1 MNISRSITTKGKDAY
16 LDKNMFIDEL
26 CSLFEQNMY
35 LRGTVSD
42 IQRTSIKLMYF
53 DGSERT
59 LDINTA
65 LSILEKTLALAL
77 IASKYDV
84 VPTLVFFFRTN
95 ANDQSISIVDV
106 SSSYLGTIGS
116 NAEYDF
122 YCYLPARYIASVL
135 ERKGIISAANSEPLS
150 ETIQLQT
157 GNVYESLA
165 LYEARK
171 KANAEDAAPKK
182 KTRTRKAQAAAKT
195 DAYAAGNALAE
206 RAHKKSVKRAAKAA
220 AADAPAAAEKPSRI
234 RKELDAAGEAPAPK
248 KTRTRRPTPYNPSDE
263 DKELWTKSM
272 PQWKKDVSAR
282 KAARTRWR
290 KAHPTLQDKL
300 SKKAIASWKN
310 PAVRNARI
318 KAMQKYWRSAA
329 GKKTIARMK
338 MYRANGGFK
347 KAVRAKKKEKK

>member
-42 IQRTSIKLMYF
+42 IERTSIKLMYL
-53 DGSERT
+53 DGSECT

-135 ERKGIISAANSEPLS
+135 ERKGIISATNSEPLS

-182 KTRTRKAQAAAKT
+182 TRTRKAQAAAKA
-195 DAYAAGNALAE
+195 DPYAAGKKLAE
-206 RAHKKSVKRAAKAA
+206 RAYKKSVKRAAKAA
-220 AADAPAAAEKPSRI
+220 ADTAVAAEKPSRI

-290 KAHPTLQDKL
+290 KSHSALSDKL
-300 SKKAIASWKN
+300 SKKAIASWAN
-310 PAVRNARI
+310 PSVRNARI

-338 MYRANGGFK
+338 MYRAAGGFK
-347 KAVRAKKKEKK
+347 KAARKKKEKK

>member
-42 IQRTSIKLMYF
+42 IQRTSIKLMYL

-95 ANDQSISIVDV
+95 ANDQSIFIVDV

-122 YCYLPARYIASVL
+122 YCYLPARYVASVL
-135 ERKGIISAANSEPLS
+135 ERKGIISATNSEPLS

-182 KTRTRKAQAAAKT
+182 TRTRKAKAAAKA
-195 DAYAAGNALAE
+195 DPYGAGNKLAE

-220 AADAPAAAEKPSRI
+220 ADTAAAEKPSRI

-263 DKELWTKSM
+263 DKDLWTKSM
-272 PQWKKDVSAR
+272 PQWKKDVTAR

-290 KAHPTLQDKL
+290 NKNSILRDKL
-300 SKKAIASWKN
+300 SQKAAASWKN
-310 PAVRNARI
+310 PEVRNARI

-338 MYRANGGFK
+338 MYRAAGGFA
-347 KAVRAKKKEKK
+347 KAKRTKKEEKK

>member
-135 ERKGIISAANSEPLS
+135 ERKGIISATNSEPLS

-182 KTRTRKAQAAAKT
+182 KTRTRKAQAAAAKT

-248 KTRTRRPTPYNPSDE
+248 KRTRRPTPYNPSDG

-272 PQWKKDVSAR
+272 PQWKKDVTAR
-282 KAARTRWR
+282 KIARTNWR
-290 KAHPTLQDKL
+290 KKHRALRKTLSQ
-300 SKKAIASWKN
+300 KAIASWAN
-310 PAVRNARI
+310 PSVRNARI
-318 KAMQKYWRSAA
+318 KAMQKYWRSAD

-338 MYRANGGFK
+338 MYRAAGGFK
-347 KAVRAKKKEKK
+347 KAVRKKKEKK

>member
-42 IQRTSIKLMYF
+42 IERTSIKLMYL

-135 ERKGIISAANSEPLS
+135 ERKGIISATNSEPLS

-182 KTRTRKAQAAAKT
+182 TRTRKAQAAAKA
-195 DAYAAGNALAE
+195 DPYAAGKKLAE
-206 RAHKKSVKRAAKAA
+206 RAYKKSAKRAAKAA
-220 AADAPAAAEKPSRI
+220 AADAPAEKPSRI

-290 KAHPTLQDKL
+290 KSHSALSDKL
-300 SKKAIASWKN
+300 SKKAIASWAN
-310 PAVRNARI
+310 PSVRNARI

-338 MYRANGGFK
+338 MYRAAGGFK
-347 KAVRAKKKEKK
+347 KAARKKKEKK

>member
-42 IQRTSIKLMYF
+42 IQRTSIKLMYL

-122 YCYLPARYIASVL
+122 YCYLPARYVASVL
-135 ERKGIISAANSEPLS
+135 ERKGIISATNSEPLS

-182 KTRTRKAQAAAKT
+182 TRTRKAKAAAKA
-195 DAYAAGNALAE
+195 DPYEVGNKLAE
-206 RAHKKSVKRAAKAA
+206 RARKKSVRRAAKAA
-220 AADAPAAAEKPSRI
+220 DTVAAEKPSRI
-234 RKELDAAGEAPAPK
+234 RKELDAAGEAPK
-248 KTRTRRPTPYNPSDE
+248 KPRTRRPTPYNPSDE

-290 KAHPTLQDKL
+290 RNHSTLRDKL
-300 SKKAIASWKN
+300 SQKAAASWKD
-310 PAVRNARI
+310 PTVRNARI

-338 MYRANGGFK
+338 MYRAAGGFK
-347 KAVRAKKKEKK
+347 KATRTKKKK

>member
-135 ERKGIISAANSEPLS
+135 ERKGIISATNSEPLS

-182 KTRTRKAQAAAKT
+182 TRTRKAQAAAKA
-195 DAYAAGNALAE
+195 DPYAAGNALAE
-206 RAHKKSVKRAAKAA
+206 RAHKKSVKRAAKAS

-248 KTRTRRPTPYNPSDE
+248 KRTRRPTPYNPSDD
-263 DKELWTKSM
+263 DKKDWTKSM
-272 PQWKKDVSAR
+272 PQWKKDVTAR
-282 KAARTRWR
+282 KIARTNWR
-290 KAHPTLQDKL
+290 KKHPALRKTLSQ
-300 SKKAIASWKN
+300 KAIASWKN

-347 KAVRAKKKEKK
+347 KAVRAKKKEK